1 MFGTGA
7 TTPKVVPFDYLR
19 FKRDDDKLE
28 RLHRRVLIMTEGLE
42 NGLFSK
48 IVICLTYQ

>member
-1 MFGTGA
+1 MFGAAA
-7 TTPKVVPFDYLR
+7 TTPKVAPFDYPH

-28 RLHRRVLIMTEGLE
+28 RLHRRVLIMTKGLE

-48 IVICLTYQ
+48 IAIF